1 MKALNLIGIKKTK
14 IGLTIGKR
22 KTMPFKSEAQR
33 RFMYKNHPDIAKK
46 WEQEEKWDKATKSLP
61 ERLAPK
67 GYWSSNE
74 GRKRKR

>member
-1 MKALNLIGIKKTK
+1 MKLGKKIGAKKTK
-14 IGLTIGKR
+14 KKIGVTNGKI

-46 WEQEEKWDKATKSLP
+46 WEQEEKWDKTTKSLP

-67 GYWSSNE
+67 GYWKRKD
-74 GRKRKR
+74 RKR